1 MAASSEDS
9 TGAGSTS
16 ETASSPGGGH
26 IPQFLVGCWQEAS
39 VSQVDLSIDLLECLH
54 AMAAGFQEKKK
65 KKPKKQ
71 RRGHSAFYNPASE
84 VTLHHFTIFS
94 SLELNH

>member
-65 KKPKKQ
+65 KNPKNKE
-71 RRGHSAFYNPASE
+71 E
-84 VTLHHFTIFS
+84 VTVPFITQPQKSHSTT
-94 SLELNH
+94 SLYSRR

>member
-16 ETASSPGGGH
+16 KTASSPGGGH
-26 IPQFLVGCWQEAS
+26 SPQFLVGCWQEAS
-39 VSQVDLSIDLLECLH
+39 VSHVDLSIDLLECLPDV
-54 AMAAGFQEKKK
+54 AAGFQEN
-65 KKPKKQ
+65 KQ
-71 RRGHSAFYNPASE
+71 RRGHSAFYNPALE

-94 SLELNH
+94 LLELNH